1 MLILAPTPTP
11 FKASIMIKKF
21 LLLSCLVMPTIS
33 SNAQVD
39 TNIINSI
46 KSEIAN
52 NTQMELL
59 AQQLTDDIGPRLIGS
74 PQLLKANDWLVTTY
88 KSWGIN
94 ARNEKYGTWPGW
106 ERGTTQIIMTSP
118 RTDQLDGIQLA
129 WSPTTPA
136 GKPIEA
142 DVIALSLLKDSLAL
156 QAWLPKAKGKI
167 VLIAQPQISGRPEA
181 SWKEYA
187 LEADYKNFLEQK
199 EKVANTWSDGLKAMG
214 TSYNKIQT
222 QLEDAGAAAIAS
234 SFWTGGWSSNRIFG
248 TKTKKIPHVDIRME
262 DYQMLYRLIKRG
274 ITPRLQ
280 ITATSRHLGPMPAQ
294 NTIAEIKSSV
304 NPEQYVM
311 LSAHFD
317 SWDGGTGATDNGTG
331 TILMM
336 EVMRILKKYY
346 PNPKRSIM
354 VGHWG
359 SEEQGLNGSK
369 AFAADHKDMLPK
381 ISVLFNQDNGT
392 GRISKLSG
400 LGFLDA
406 YDYFGRWFNY
416 LPEENRKAIET
427 TFPGDPGGRGGSDY
441 AAFIPYDVP
450 AFFLLSNNWD
460 YGMYTW
466 HTTLD
471 TYDKIVW
478 EDMKR
483 NAVTVATLVYL
494 ACEEPQMFSRRKAEL
509 PMNKEKGERMK
520 WPEPKEPNR
529 TGAGY

>member
-1 MLILAPTPTP
+1 
-11 FKASIMIKKF
+11 MIKRF
-21 LLLSCLVMPTIS
+21 LLFSICTAAASL
-33 SNAQVD
+33 AQAQID
-39 TNIINSI
+39 SIIINKI
-46 KSEIAN
+46 KSEVADN
-52 NTQMELL
+52 SQMELL

-74 PQLLKANDWLVTTY
+74 PQLLKANDWLVNTY
-88 KSWGIN
+88 KNWGIN

-106 ERGTTQIIMTSP
+106 ERGQTNIVMTAP
-118 RTDQLDGIQLA
+118 RIDQLDGIQLA
-129 WSPTTPA
+129 WSPTTPK
-136 GKPIEA
+136 GKPVEA
-142 DVIALSLLKDSLAL
+142 DVIVLPLLKDSVAL
-156 QAWLPKAKGKI
+156 QNWLPAAKGKI
-167 VLIAQPQISGRPEA
+167 VMISQPQLSGRPDA
-181 SWKEYA
+181 SWKEFA
-187 LEADYKNFLEQK
+187 IEADYNNFLAQK
-199 EKVANTWSDGLKAMG
+199 EKANTAWSDGLKAMG
-214 TSYNKIQT
+214 TSHNKIQK
-222 QLEDAGAAAIAS
+222 QLEDAGAVAIVS
-234 SFWTGGWSSNRIFG
+234 SYWTGGWSTNRIFG
-248 TKTKKIPHVDIRME
+248 TKTKNIAHVDMRME
-262 DYQMLYRLIKRG
+262 DYQMLYRFIQRG

-280 ITATSRHLGPMPAQ
+280 VTATSKHLGPMPAQ
-294 NTIAEIKSSV
+294 NTIAEIKSAI

-331 TILMM
+331 TVLMM
-336 EVMRILKKYY
+336 EVMRILKKHY
-346 PNPKRSIM
+346 PNPKRSII

-369 AFAADHKDMLPK
+369 AFAADHKDLMPK

-406 YDYFGRWFNY
+406 YDYFGKWFDY
-416 LPEENRKAIET
+416 LPKENKDAIET
-427 TFPGDPGGRGGSDY
+427 TFPGNPGGRGGSDY

-483 NAVTVATLVYL
+483 NAVTIATLVYL
-494 ACEEPQMFSRRKAEL
+494 ACEEPEMFSRKKAEL

-520 WPEPKEPNR
+520 WPEPSEPNR
-529 TGAGY
+529 TGEGY

>member
-1 MLILAPTPTP
+1 MTKKYLLLSSLLAPTFFAT
-11 FKASIMIKKF
+11 
-21 LLLSCLVMPTIS
+21 
-33 SNAQVD
+33 AQID

-46 KSEIAN
+46 RNEVAN
-52 NTQMELL
+52 NSQLELL

-74 PQLLKANDWLVTTY
+74 PQMLKANDWLISTY
-88 KSWGIN
+88 QQWGIP

-106 ERGTTQIIMTSP
+106 ERGQTNIVMTSP
-118 RTDQLDGIQLA
+118 RMDQLDGIQLA
-129 WSPTTPA
+129 WSPATPQ
-136 GKPIEA
+136 GKPVDAE
-142 DVIALSLLKDSLAL
+142 VIALPLLKDSIAL
-156 QAWLPKAKGKI
+156 QNWLPNAKGKI
-167 VLIAQPQISGRPEA
+167 VLISQQQISGRPES

-187 LEADYKNFLEQK
+187 LEGDYKNFIEQK
-199 EKVANTWSDGLKAMG
+199 GKAVSAWSNALKAMG
-214 TSYNKIQT
+214 TNSNKIQE
-222 QLEDAGAAAIAS
+222 QLEDAGAAAIVS
-234 SFWTGGWSSNRIFG
+234 SLWTGGWGSNRIFG

-262 DYQMLYRLIKRG
+262 DYQMLYRFTIRG
-274 ITPRLQ
+274 IRPRLQ
-280 ITATSRHLGPMPAQ
+280 ITTSSKHLGPMPAQ
-294 NTIAEIKSSV
+294 NTLAEIKSTV

-346 PNPKRSIM
+346 PNPKRTIM

-369 AFAADHKDMLPK
+369 AFAADHKSMLPK
-381 ISVLFNQDNGT
+381 ISVMFNQDNGT
-392 GRISKLSG
+392 GRITKLSG

-406 YDYFGRWFNY
+406 YDYFGKWFAY
-416 LPEENRKAIET
+416 LPKETSKEIET

-450 AFFLLSNNWD
+450 AFSLTSNNWD

-478 EDMKR
+478 EDLKR

-494 ACEEPQMFSRRKAEL
+494 ACEEPQPFSRRKAEL
-509 PMNKEKGERMK
+509 PMNIEKGERMK

-529 TGAGY
+529 TGAAY

>member
-1 MLILAPTPTP
+1 MIQKYLLLGCLLAPA
-11 FKASIMIKKF
+11 FVSK
-21 LLLSCLVMPTIS
+21 
-33 SNAQVD
+33 AQVD
-39 TNIINSI
+39 TNIIKNI
-46 KSEIAN
+46 QNEAAN
-52 NTQMELL
+52 HSQMEML
-59 AQQLTDDIGPRLIGS
+59 AQQLMDDIGPRLIGS
-74 PQLLKANDWLVTTY
+74 PQLLKANDWLLKTY
-88 KSWGIN
+88 KSWGID
-94 ARNEKYGTWPGW
+94 AHNEKYGTWPGW
-106 ERGTTQIIMTSP
+106 ERGQTNIVMTAP

-129 WSPTTPA
+129 WSPETPK
-136 GKPIEA
+136 GKPVEG
-142 DVIALSLLKDSLAL
+142 DVILLPMLKDSMAL
-156 QAWLPKAKGKI
+156 QAWLPMAKGKI
-167 VLIAQPQISGRPEA
+167 VLIAQQQVSGRPES

-187 LEADYKNFLEQK
+187 LEADYKHYLEQK
-199 EKVANTWSDGLKAMG
+199 EKALNAWSDGLKAMG
-214 TSYNKIQT
+214 TNTNKIQT
-222 QLEDAGAAAIAS
+222 QLEAAGAAALVS
-234 SFWTGGWSSNRIFG
+234 SYWTGGWSSNRIFG
-248 TKTKKIPHVDIRME
+248 TKTKKIPHVDVRME
-262 DYQMLYRLIKRG
+262 DYQMLCRFVQRG

-280 ITATSRHLGPMPAQ
+280 IATTSKHLGPMPAQ
-294 NTIAEIKSSV
+294 NTLAEIKSKV

-331 TILMM
+331 SILMM

-346 PNPKRSIM
+346 PNPKRSII

-369 AFAADHKDMLPK
+369 AFAADHKDFLPK

-406 YDYFGRWFNY
+406 YDYFRRWFGY

-478 EDMKR
+478 EEMRR
-483 NAVTVATLVYL
+483 NAVTMATLVYL
-494 ACEEPQMFSRRKAEL
+494 ACEEPEVFSRRKAEL
-509 PMNKEKGERMK
+509 PLEKGERMK
-520 WPEPKEPNR
+520 WPQPQDANR
-529 TGAGY
+529 TGQGY

>member
-1 MLILAPTPTP
+1 
-11 FKASIMIKKF
+11 MIKNY
-21 LLLSCLVMPTIS
+21 LLLGCLVAQPFFSGAQIDTTI
-33 SNAQVD
+33 
-39 TNIINSI
+39 I
-46 KSEIAN
+46 KNMQSEAVN
-52 NTQMELL
+52 HSQLEML
-59 AQQLTDDIGPRLIGS
+59 AQQLMDDIGPRLIGS
-74 PQLLKANDWLVTTY
+74 PQLLKANDWLINTY
-88 KSWGIN
+88 KSWGIE
-94 ARNEKYGTWPGW
+94 AHNEKYGTWPGW
-106 ERGTTQIIMTSP
+106 ERGQTNIVMTAP
-118 RTDQLDGIQLA
+118 RVDQLDGIQLA
-129 WSPTTPA
+129 WSPETPK

-142 DVIALSLLKDSLAL
+142 EVIALPMLKDSLAL

-167 VLIAQPQISGRPEA
+167 VLISQPQVSGRPEA

-187 LEADYKNFLEQK
+187 LEADYKHYQEQK
-199 EKVANTWSDGLKAMG
+199 EKALNAWSDGLKAMA
-214 TSYNKIQT
+214 TNTHKIQQ
-222 QLEDAGAAAIAS
+222 QLEAAGAAALVS

-248 TKTKKIPHVDIRME
+248 TKTKKIPNVDVRME
-262 DYQMLYRLIKRG
+262 DYQMLYRFTQRG

-280 ITATSRHLGPMPAQ
+280 LTTTSKHLGPMPAQ
-294 NTIAEIKSSV
+294 NTLAEIKSTV
-304 NPEQYVM
+304 HPDQYVM

-331 TILMM
+331 SILMM

-369 AFAADHKDMLPK
+369 AFAHDHKDLMPK

-406 YDYFGRWFNY
+406 YDYFGRWFSY

-478 EDMKR
+478 EEVRR
-483 NAVTVATLVYL
+483 NAATIATLVYL
-494 ACEEPQMFSRRKAEL
+494 ACEEPEAFSRRKATL
-509 PMNKEKGERMK
+509 PMEKGERMK
-520 WPEPKEPNR
+520 WPEPKDGNR
-529 TGAGY
+529 TGEGY

>member
-1 MLILAPTPTP
+1 MS
-11 FKASIMIKKF
+11 FKLTLMIKKY
-21 LLLSCLVMPTIS
+21 LLLSGLAIQCFT
-33 SNAQVD
+33 SNAQID
-39 TNIINSI
+39 TNIIHKIRSEVAGNS
-46 KSEIAN
+46 
-52 NTQMELL
+52 QMELL

-74 PQLLKANDWLVTTY
+74 PQLLKANDWLVATY
-88 KSWGIN
+88 AKWGIT

-106 ERGTTQIIMTSP
+106 ERGTTQIVMTAP
-118 RTDQLDGIQLA
+118 RMDQLDGIQLA
-129 WSPTTPA
+129 WSPATPN

-142 DVIALSLLKDSLAL
+142 DVIALPLLKDSVAL
-156 QAWLPKAKGKI
+156 QKWLPDAKGKI
-167 VLIAQPQISGRPEA
+167 VLISQPQLSGRPDA
-181 SWKEYA
+181 SWKEFA

-199 EKVANTWSDGLKAMG
+199 EKAASAWTEGLKKMG
-214 TSYNKIQT
+214 TTYNKIQT
-222 QLEDAGAAAIAS
+222 QLEAAGAAAIVS
-234 SFWTGGWSSNRIFG
+234 SYWTGGWSSNRIFG
-248 TKTKKIPHVDIRME
+248 TKTKKIPHADIRME
-262 DYQMLYRLIKRG
+262 DYQMLHRFTQRG
-274 ITPRLQ
+274 IVPRLQ
-280 ITATSRHLGPMPAQ
+280 LTTTSKHLGPMPAQ
-294 NTIAEIKSSV
+294 NTIAEIKSSI

-346 PNPKRSIM
+346 PNPKRSIIT
-354 VGHWG
+354 GHWG

-369 AFAADHKDMLPK
+369 AFAADHKDMLQK
-381 ISVLFNQDNGT
+381 VSVLFNQDNGT

-406 YDYFGRWFNY
+406 YDYFGRWFEY

-427 TFPGDPGGRGGSDY
+427 TFPGNPGGRGGSDY

-478 EDMKR
+478 EDMRR

-494 ACEEPQMFSRRKAEL
+494 ACEEPAMFSRRKAVL
-509 PMNKEKGERMK
+509 PLEGQKGERMK

-529 TGAGY
+529 TGNGY

>member
-1 MLILAPTPTP
+1 M
-11 FKASIMIKKF
+11 KQY
-21 LLLSCLVMPTIS
+21 LLLVALVVPAFLTHAQIDTGIIS
-33 SNAQVD
+33 
-39 TNIINSI
+39 NIQH
-46 KSEIAN
+46 EVAN
-52 NTQMELL
+52 NTQMPLL

-74 PQLLKANDWLVTTY
+74 PQLLKANEWLVRTY
-88 KSWGIN
+88 KSWGID
-94 ARNEKYGTWPGW
+94 AHHEKYGTWPGW
-106 ERGTTQIIMTSP
+106 ERGLTQIVMTAP
-118 RTDQLDGIQLA
+118 RIDQLDGIQLA
-129 WSPTTPA
+129 WSPETPN
-136 GKPIEA
+136 GKALEA
-142 DVIALSLLKDSLAL
+142 DVILLPILKDSLAL
-156 QAWLPKAKGKI
+156 EAWLPKAKGKI
-167 VLIAQPQISGRPEA
+167 VLIAQPQLSGRPDA

-187 LEADYKNFLEQK
+187 LEADYKSFLEQK
-199 EKVANTWSDGLKAMG
+199 EKAASAWNEGLKAMK
-214 TSYNKIQT
+214 TSYNKVQT
-222 QLEDAGAAAIAS
+222 QLEKAGAVALVS
-234 SFWTGGWSSNRIFG
+234 SYWTGGWSSNRIFG
-248 TKTKKIPHVDIRME
+248 TKTKKIPHVDVRME
-262 DYQMLYRLIKRG
+262 DYQMLCRFIGRG
-274 ITPRLQ
+274 IVPCLQ
-280 ITATSRHLGPMPAQ
+280 ITATSKHLGPVPAQ
-294 NTIAEIKSSV
+294 NTIAEIKSSI

-331 TILMM
+331 SILMM

-346 PNPKRSIM
+346 PNPKRSII

-369 AFAADHKDMLPK
+369 AFAADHKDLMPK

-406 YDYFGRWFNY
+406 YDYFGRWFEY

-427 TFPGDPGGRGGSDY
+427 TFPGNPGGRGGSDY
-441 AAFIPYDVP
+441 AAFVPYDVP

-494 ACEEPQMFSRRKAEL
+494 ACEEPGMFSRRKAEL
-509 PMNKEKGERMK
+509 PLDKAKGERMK
-520 WPEPKEPNR
+520 WPEPQDANR
-529 TGAGY
+529 TGDGY